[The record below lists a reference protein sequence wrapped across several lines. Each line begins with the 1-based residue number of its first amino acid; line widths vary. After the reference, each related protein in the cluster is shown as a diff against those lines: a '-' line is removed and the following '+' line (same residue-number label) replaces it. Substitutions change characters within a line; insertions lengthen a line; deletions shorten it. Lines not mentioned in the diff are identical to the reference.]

1 MRELGVVKLPLPNA
15 HSIGRA
21 VAVPPEV
28 YRRSER
34 TSIVTGPGAE
44 YGLVDIDRCL
54 IRSPQKECGS
64 PIASTFCRVQ
74 GKPR

>member
-1 MRELGVVKLPLPNA
+1 MQELGVVKLPLPNA

-21 VAVPPEV
+21 VAVPPDV
-28 YRRSER
+28 SRRSDR

-44 YGLVDIDRCL
+44 YDTVEIDRCL
-54 IRSPQKECGS
+54 IRSPQTECRS
-64 PIASTFCRVQ
+64 PNASTFCRVR